1 MEGKDY
7 ELFLRV
13 VKPDLHISH
22 VRKEHM
28 DAVEAQW
35 NIFSEALIMRKVA
48 HKAWSLKLPLV

>member
-7 ELFLRV
+7 ELFLHV
-13 VKPDLHISH
+13 VKPDLNISH

-48 HKAWSLKLPLV
+48 HKA